1 MTCFYS
7 RCCVDF
13 VYHFVS
19 CCTSAF
25 VSPCWVFDRLLFFV
39 SSRCFCV
46 SCWVCCSYLSV
57 RAIHS
62 RCCNLLRSGCVLKL
76 AFVGIFVP
84 AVVFLLLSW
93 CCSCRFCLCVIR
105 SRCCLVHPAGCIL
118 GEITAWCAIILTILV
133 FGIVKSLL
141 SCGNWSAVQII
152 RVFTEQ
158 VGSSLERLS
167 GRLRPVTGLKLPTI
181 PEVLV

>member
-1 MTCFYS
+1 MLGVLFLLVC
-7 RCCVDF
+7 
-13 VYHFVS
+13 S
-19 CCTSAF
+19 CYPF
-25 VSPCWVFDRLLFFV
+25 PLLKFA
-39 SSRCFCV
+39 
-46 SCWVCCSYLSV
+46 SCWVCFETCV
-57 RAIHS
+57 RG
-62 RCCNLLRSGCVLKL
+62 N
-76 AFVGIFVP
+76 FVP
-84 AVVFLLLSW
+84 VVVFLHLSG

-105 SRCCLVHPAGCIL
+105 SRFCLVHPAGYIL

-158 VGSSLERLS
+158 VGSSLGRRF